1 MTKQTVYLIIAV
13 FLGLSIN
20 LPVLANR
27 VNTFIDN
34 GNGSVSDIATGLVWQ
49 QQDDDVT
56 RNHADAITYC
66 QDLSLAGSSN
76 WRLPNVKELLS
87 IVDYRADRPSID
99 DTIFLGTNFGN
110 NTQFY
115 WSATSPGDNLAN
127 ACFVGFDDGL
137 SLCNVPKNTDGLL
150 FVRCVR

>member
-56 RNHADAITYC
+56 RNHAEAITYC

-76 WRLPNVKELLS
+76 WRLPNIKELLS
-87 IVDYRADRPSID
+87 IVDYRANSPSIVSSM
-99 DTIFLGTNFGN
+99 FPGTNSF
-110 NTQFY
+110 FY
-115 WSATSPGDNLAN
+115 WSAT
-127 ACFVGFDDGL
+127 GL
-137 SLCNVPKNTDGLL
+137 TGSSGSAWYTHFLSGEVDISLTTENF